1 MTPNDPFLGD
11 ACFCVILS
19 LECGLKLITSS
30 EKQYMAEVMGYYFYV
45 KRLWLPW
52 NLFVSTWALFLFS
65 QLLSS
70 RG

>member
-52 NLFVSTWALFLFS
+52 ISL
-65 QLLSS
+65 
-70 RG
+70 